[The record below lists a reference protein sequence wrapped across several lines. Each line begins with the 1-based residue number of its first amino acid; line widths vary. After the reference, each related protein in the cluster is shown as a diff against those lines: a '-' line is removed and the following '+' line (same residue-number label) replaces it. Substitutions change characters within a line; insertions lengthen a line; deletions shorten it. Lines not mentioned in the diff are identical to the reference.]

1 MNAPDRQVGGVF
13 VDSCGQSPFEAG
25 KVLGY
30 IAFGAHRLNAG
41 GDAWVGDPLVFFISK
56 E

>member
-13 VDSCGQSPFEAG
+13 VESSGCSLFDAR

-30 IAFGAHRLNAG
+30 IAFGEYR
-41 GDAWVGDPLVFFISK
+41 
-56 E
+56 